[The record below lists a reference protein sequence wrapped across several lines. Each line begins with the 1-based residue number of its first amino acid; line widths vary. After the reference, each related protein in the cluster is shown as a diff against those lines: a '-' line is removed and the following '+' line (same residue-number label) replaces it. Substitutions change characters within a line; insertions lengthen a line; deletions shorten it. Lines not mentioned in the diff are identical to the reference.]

1 MEVGYYH
8 ILKEKDAVSF
18 TKVEDSDDIKV
29 TIKQFDPLTGEKLD
43 NVEEDIN
50 VGQVD
55 DMIKQVD
62 QSIKNLDQSMK
73 NLITLKDDLGQVK

>member
-62 QSIKNLDQSMK
+62 QSMK

>member
-8 ILKEKDAVSF
+8 ILKEKGAVSF

-62 QSIKNLDQSMK
+62 QSMK